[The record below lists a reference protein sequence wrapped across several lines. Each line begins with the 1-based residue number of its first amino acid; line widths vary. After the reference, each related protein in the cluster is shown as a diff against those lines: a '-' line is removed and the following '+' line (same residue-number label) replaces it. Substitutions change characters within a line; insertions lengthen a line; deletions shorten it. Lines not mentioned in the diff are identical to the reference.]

1 MHKFYSLT
9 LYSFARRWPL
19 MYIDSAYWHNSRLDF
34 KDKKHPLFVGSCGT
48 YHLYTQNRLPTHRPR
63 GRLDYQI
70 LYIASGKAHFYFHGK
85 EEVISAGNM
94 VLYRPKEEQ
103 RYYYYGVDQTEV
115 YWVHF
120 TGNNVK
126 NILRKYGIADDVHV
140 IHTGTSLE
148 YKRLFLLMIQELK
161 LCKEDYEEMLVSYLR
176 ELLIMIHRVILS
188 KPRGKSFFLM
198 NEIDAAVQYFH
209 ANYHKAISIEDY
221 AASHNMSTSWFI
233 RNFKEYTNAT
243 PAQYIL
249 SLRISNARTLL
260 ETTAYNVSE
269 ISNIIGYENPLYFS
283 RIFKKQCG
291 MSPSEFRNQM
301 KEEAIQQN
309 HTL

>member
-1 MHKFYSLT
+1 
-9 LYSFARRWPL
+9 
-19 MYIDSAYWHNSRLDF
+19 MYINAAYWHNTRVDF

-48 YHLYTQNRLPTHRPR
+48 YHLFTRPKLPTHRPR

-70 LYIASGKAHFYFHGK
+70 LYIASGKAHFYFHGA
-85 EEVISAGNM
+85 EEIVSAGNM

-103 RYYYYGVDQTEV
+103 RYYYYGADQTEV

-161 LCKEDYEEMLVSYLR
+161 LCKEDYEELLVDYLH
-176 ELLIMIHRVILS
+176 ELLIMIHRLTLAKPKSKNLFLS
-188 KPRGKSFFLM
+188 TEM
-198 NEIDAAVQYFH
+198 DDAVQYFH
-209 ANYHKAISIEDY
+209 ENYNKQISIEEY
-221 AASHNMSTSWFI
+221 AASHNMSVSWFI
-233 RNFKEYTNAT
+233 RNFKEYTNTT

-249 SLRISNARTLL
+249 SLRMSNARTLL
-260 ETTAYNVSE
+260 ETTSCNVSE
-269 ISNIIGYENPLYFS
+269 ISDIIGYENPLYFS
-283 RIFKKQCG
+283 RIFKKHFG
-291 MSPSEFRNQM
+291 MSPSEFRKQLRSDT
-301 KEEAIQQN
+301 I
-309 HTL
+309 